1 MINLSDEEHPMSRQ
15 RSISIAAMLATCAV
29 ATSGIASPIRE
40 GPAVSCTEGF
50 EDIAGLTSR
59 GWIIKNNSDPLGTTN
74 WFQGVPARFPAQ
86 AGPADSY
93 ASADS
98 NNASGQFPVLSD
110 WLITPDIAF
119 AQAVM
124 LSFYTR
130 ELASAAD
137 ATNHMEVLLCIDGG
151 SQFCTDPGNESGSV
165 GGFQTSL
172 ADINPSALQGGYPA
186 TWTMVTAIGL
196 PQSGSGR
203 LAFHYYDLAQSTNPI
218 GTTIGVDS
226 VTLTQVPLCP
236 FTDVVF
242 TNGFDGP

>member
-1 MINLSDEEHPMSRQ
+1 MRRLHSMSL
-15 RSISIAAMLATCAV
+15 AALLAACAV
-29 ATSGIASPIRE
+29 ATSGIASPIRDL
-40 GPAVSCTEGF
+40 PAVSCTEGF
-50 EDIAGLTSR
+50 ENVAALTSS
-59 GWIIKNNSDPLGTTN
+59 GWIIKNNSDPIGTTN
-74 WFQGVPARFPAQ
+74 WFQGIAARFPAQ
-86 AGPADSY
+86 AGPSNSY

-119 AQAVM
+119 APAIT

-130 ELASAAD
+130 ELASATDEA
-137 ATNHMEVLLCIDGG
+137 NHMDVLLCIDGG
-151 SQFCTDPGNESGSV
+151 SQPCTDPGNESGSV

-172 ADINPSALQGGYPA
+172 ADINPNAVQGGYPA

-203 LAFHYYDLAQSTNPI
+203 IAFHYYDLAQGTDPI

-226 VTLTQVPLCP
+226 VTLTQVSLCP

-242 TNGFDGP
+242 ANGFDGS

>member
-1 MINLSDEEHPMSRQ
+1 MSRP
-15 RSISIAAMLATCAV
+15 RSGHFAALLAACSIATG
-29 ATSGIASPIRE
+29 SIASPVPDL
-40 GPAVSCTEGF
+40 PAGSCTEGF

-59 GWIIKNNSDPLGTTN
+59 GWIIRNNSDPLGTTN

-86 AGPADSY
+86 AGPSNSY

-98 NNASGQFPVLSD
+98 DNASGQFPVLSD

-119 AQAVM
+119 APAIT

-130 ELASAAD
+130 ELASATD
-137 ATNHMEVLLCIDGG
+137 AANHMEVLLCIDGG
-151 SQFCTDPGNESGSV
+151 SQPCTDPGDESGSV

-172 ADINPSALQGGYPA
+172 ADINPDAVQGGYPA
-186 TWTMVTAIGL
+186 TWTLVTATSL

-203 LAFHYYDLAQSTNPI
+203 LAFHYYDLAQGTDPI

-226 VTLTQVPLCP
+226 VTLTQVPSCP

-242 TNGFDGP
+242 SNGFDGG